1 MNSITQLRLRSDS
14 KQNWTQV
21 NPILQAGEPGFEID
35 TGNLKIG
42 DGLKNWNDLNYI
54 GTIDLQ
60 FITREDLDN
69 YYTKA
74 EVDELLNQIKTLIN
88 QQGEN

>member
-14 KQNWTQV
+14 KQNWTQA
-21 NPILQAGEPGFEID
+21 NPILQPGEPGFEID

-42 DGLKNWNDLNYI
+42 DGLKSWNDLSYI

-69 YYTKA
+69 YYTKV

-88 QQGEN
+88 HQGEN